1 MWMCFLWI
9 FQFPKLIFYLLCT
22 FKKPFNLV
30 LFGFQSTYVK
40 VFCLRFQRR
49 RKIGIFSA
57 KSQHRVQ
64 QKLAGCL
71 VSMSLLTHGIQ
82 RSTFFFL
89 SLMKRLALLKNE
101 RVFGYTF
108 QNRGRRQ
115 SSLGDR
121 PKKTEVQTKK
131 KKGADKPHTITAF
144 YLGASCALELH
155 KQCWEGEFT
164 KYLGLFFFRKM
175 TLIIE

>member
-1 MWMCFLWI
+1 MWMCFIWI

-22 FKKPFNLV
+22 FKKPFTLV

-40 VFCLRFQRR
+40 VFCSRFQRR

-82 RSTFFFL
+82 RSTFFLSLSDETARVAQERQSVWIHVSKQGTETKFIRRPSKENRSSDKEEKRCRQTAHGHSFL
-89 SLMKRLALLKNE
+89 SGSFLYAP
-101 RVFGYTF
+101 VT
-108 QNRGRRQ
+108 
-115 SSLGDR
+115 
-121 PKKTEVQTKK
+121 
-131 KKGADKPHTITAF
+131 
-144 YLGASCALELH
+144 
-155 KQCWEGEFT
+155 
-164 KYLGLFFFRKM
+164 
-175 TLIIE
+175 